1 MYNKKAYN
9 THMCIL
15 TVLCLASF
23 AFEDIHY
30 LSFQPPILVYGYADI
45 FQGEILILWR
55 VCLYMKLMGSSN
67 VIFSCGIVLLTDTSF
82 CKEFKAFTG

>member
-15 TVLCLASF
+15 TVPCHSGLLPLLLRIYIFLAFSLQF
-23 AFEDIHY
+23 
-30 LSFQPPILVYGYADI
+30 YADI
-45 FQGEILILWR
+45 FQGEILNLSG
-55 VCLYMKLMGSSN
+55 VCLYMKLMDSSN
-67 VIFSCGIVLLTDTSF
+67 VIFSCGIVLLLTDTSF